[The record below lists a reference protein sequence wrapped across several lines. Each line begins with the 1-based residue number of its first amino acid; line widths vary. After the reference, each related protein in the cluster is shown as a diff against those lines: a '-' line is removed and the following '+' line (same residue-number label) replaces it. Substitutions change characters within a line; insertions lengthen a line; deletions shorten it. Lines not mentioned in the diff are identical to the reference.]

1 MMQFIVAG
9 HCWLSY
15 RCTSNVTGSGQ
26 MERLF
31 FICWLVGGGGGFK
44 STSRCRDMW
53 YINVTVKRVLDF
65 QYSFSVITIFFL
77 LLIYYN

>member
-1 MMQFIVAG
+1 MHIQCHRKWTNGAVVFY
-9 HCWLSY
+9 L
-15 RCTSNVTGSGQ
+15 
-26 MERLF
+26 
-31 FICWLVGGGGGFK
+31 LVGWRGGGGASSLLVG
-44 STSRCRDMW
+44 DMW

>member
-1 MMQFIVAG
+1 
-9 HCWLSY
+9 
-15 RCTSNVTGSGQ
+15 

-31 FICWLVGGGGGFK
+31 FICWLVGGGGGA
-44 STSRCRDMW
+44 SSLLVGDMW

-77 LLIYYN
+77 LLIYYISEELLKYYLFGL

>member
-26 MERLF
+26 MEWLF
-31 FICWLVGGGGGFK
+31 FICWLVGGGGASSLLVG
-44 STSRCRDMW
+44 DMW

>member
-31 FICWLVGGGGGFK
+31 FICWLVGGGGASSLLVG
-44 STSRCRDMW
+44 DMW

>member
-31 FICWLVGGGGGFK
+31 FICWLVGGGGASSLLVG
-44 STSRCRDMW
+44 DMW
-53 YINVTVKRVLDF
+53 YINVTVKSVLDF

>member
-1 MMQFIVAG
+1 
-9 HCWLSY
+9 
-15 RCTSNVTGSGQ
+15 

-31 FICWLVGGGGGFK
+31 FICWLVGGGGGA
-44 STSRCRDMW
+44 SSLLVGDMW

>member
-31 FICWLVGGGGGFK
+31 FICWLVGGGGDSSLLVG
-44 STSRCRDMW
+44 DMW

>member
-31 FICWLVGGGGGFK
+31 FICWLVGGGGASSLLVG
-44 STSRCRDMW
+44 DMW
-53 YINVTVKRVLDF
+53 YINVTVKCVLDF

>member
-1 MMQFIVAG
+1 MSQEVDKWSGCFLFVG
-9 HCWLSY
+9 WL
-15 RCTSNVTGSGQ
+15 
-26 MERLF
+26 E
-31 FICWLVGGGGGFK
+31 GGGGASSLLVG
-44 STSRCRDMW
+44 DMW

>member
-31 FICWLVGGGGGFK
+31 FICWLVGGGGASSLLVG
-44 STSRCRDMW
+44 DMW

-77 LLIYYN
+77 FLIYYN